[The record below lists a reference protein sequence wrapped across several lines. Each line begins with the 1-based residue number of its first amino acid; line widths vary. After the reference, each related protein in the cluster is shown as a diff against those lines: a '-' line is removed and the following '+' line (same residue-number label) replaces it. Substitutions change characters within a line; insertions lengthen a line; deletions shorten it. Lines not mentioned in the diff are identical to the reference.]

1 MDRKL
6 LTGLQVTLG
15 FLLGVAL
22 NVVVFQAG
30 LLLAYFLRSSTAQW
44 IHQGLMIAP
53 GAIQLIYQIPLI
65 FFLRLRRHRGFALG
79 VILAASVYA
88 FLYALFFLLPTC
100 AKTSFFEQQS

>member
-65 FFLRLRRHRGFALG
+65 LFLRLRRHRGLALG

-88 FLYALFFLLPTC
+88 LLNALFLWL
-100 AKTSFFEQQS
+100 AMSGKVDL